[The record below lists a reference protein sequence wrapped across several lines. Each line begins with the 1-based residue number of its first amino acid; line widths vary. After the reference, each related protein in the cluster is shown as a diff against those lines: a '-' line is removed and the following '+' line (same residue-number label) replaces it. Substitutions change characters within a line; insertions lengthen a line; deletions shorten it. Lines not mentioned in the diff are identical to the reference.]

1 MQTIDALVSRIFPTR
16 RDSKRSLPA
25 APALFVATAT
35 DGIPLPA
42 VDFGHEF
49 AIACALLIAL
59 VCAGAVAIAIG
70 VKFDAGDDAEHAP

>member
-1 MQTIDALVSRIFPTR
+1 MQTIDAPVSRTFPDR
-16 RDSKRSLPA
+16 KRAKRSLA
-25 APALFVATAT
+25 TAPALFVAAAT

-42 VDFGHEF
+42 VDFGREF

-70 VKFDAGDDAEHAP
+70 VKFDAGDDAEHAA